1 MQIPVLLTLTENSDR
16 VRIETTIPK
25 TAGLSTGIVNEM
37 KIKIPGFDDGDRK
50 HPPNLYPALEVGG
63 VRGLSPDGGQVANVT
78 PRLPGFNA
86 PCRSPGRNE
95 K

>member
-1 MQIPVLLTLTENSDR
+1 MSGDR
-16 VRIETTIPK
+16 VRIENMKPK
-25 TAGLSTGIVNEM
+25 TAGLLTGFVNEIEM
-37 KIKIPGFDDGDRK
+37 KIPGFDYGDRK

-63 VRGLSPDGGQVANVT
+63 VRGLSPDGGQVANET

-95 K
+95 N